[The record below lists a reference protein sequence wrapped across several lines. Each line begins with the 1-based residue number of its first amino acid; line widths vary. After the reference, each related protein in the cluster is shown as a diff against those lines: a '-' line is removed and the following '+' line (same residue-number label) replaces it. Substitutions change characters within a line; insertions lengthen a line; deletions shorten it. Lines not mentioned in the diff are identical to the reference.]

1 MKVLESAI
9 QSKNGCGFVRLQ
21 PEEEEDIYH
30 LYNLLN
36 KGDRIEALTM
46 RNVVKESKSGARD
59 RQRVLTKVEIEVE
72 KIEFDAE
79 QCSLRIKGT
88 NVKENDFLK
97 LGQYHTLELELNRP
111 CRISKDRWDSIHM
124 ELIADISDPA
134 SKSEV
139 AAIVIGEGLAH
150 VCLLKASLTKT
161 CARLERQLPK
171 KRGTQGTQA
180 YDAAVQ
186 KFFGDIY
193 EAVKRH
199 INFDIVKVVLVGSP
213 GMT

>member
-1 MKVLESAI
+1 MKVLQSAI
-9 QSKNGCGFVRLQ
+9 LGKNGSGFVRLQ

-59 RQRVLTKVEIEVE
+59 RQRVLTKVEIEVVL
-72 KIEFDAE
+72 IEFDAE

-88 NVKENDFLK
+88 NVKENEFLK

-111 CRISKDRWDSIHM
+111 CTLTKDLWDSIHL
-124 ELIADISDPA
+124 ELLADISDPT
-134 SKSEV
+134 SKSNV
-139 AAIVIGEGLAH
+139 AAIVLGEGLAH

-171 KRGTQGTQA
+171 KRGIGSSQA

-186 KFFGDIY
+186 RFFLDIY
-193 EAVKRH
+193 EAIKRH

-213 GMT
+213 GM